1 MGEELNRNGVDSSNK
16 SPQGG
21 LYSFLCSKDDDF
33 LLSSTADQVRI
44 SDIQS
49 KVIGIYFSANWFP
62 PCRKFTT
69 TLVNTYEQLKKRN
82 VDPGFEVVFVSSDED
97 LDSYDEYR
105 SSMPWLSIPFSAT
118 TTKRALNLRFN
129 VESIPCLIILLP
141 NYYDKQDS
149 RIENGIDVIDRYG
162 ARAYPFTKERLEELM
177 EEEKEKREN
186 QTLKELL
193 TTPERD
199 FLVSH
204 SMPEKVISGLVW
216 FIGFEPFEVP
226 VASLMGETIG
236 LYFSAQWCS
245 PGVKF
250 TPKLASIYHKIKQES
265 TISDNNDSFE
275 IVFISSDK
283 DESSFDSHFCTM
295 PWLALPFSDPTIKNL
310 IKYFDV
316 QSIPSLVILSPDGK
330 TVTKEGRNLINLYQ
344 ENAYPFTQV
353 RIRSLEMK
361 NDEEAEN
368 FPKLRYHFRHG
379 HGLTLVSEG
388 NGGGPFICCDCD
400 EQGFGWAYQCIDCGY
415 EVHPKCVRDVEH
427 DFVIES

>member
-1 MGEELNRNGVDSSNK
+1 MGEELNGNGVVLSNE

-21 LYSFLCSKDDDF
+21 LHSLLSSKDGDF
-33 LLSSTADQVRI
+33 LLSPTSDQVRI
-44 SDIQS
+44 SDLQC
-49 KVIGIYFSANWFP
+49 KAIGIYFSANWYP

-69 TLVNTYEQLKKRN
+69 TLANTYEQLKKCN
-82 VDPGFEVVFVSSDED
+82 IDPGFEVVFVSSDED
-97 LDSYDEYR
+97 LDSFDEYR
-105 SSMPWLSIPFSAT
+105 SSMPWVSIPFSAT
-118 TTKRALNLRFN
+118 TTKRALNLKFD
-129 VESIPCLIILLP
+129 VESIPCFIILQP
-141 NYYDKQDS
+141 NYDDKQDS
-149 RIENGIDVIDRYG
+149 IIENGVDVIDRYG

-193 TTPERD
+193 TTHERD

-204 SMPEKVISGLVW
+204 SMPKKVPI
-216 FIGFEPFEVP
+216 
-226 VASLMGETIG
+226 ASLMEKTIG

-265 TISDNNDSFE
+265 TVNGNNDSFE
-275 IVFISSDK
+275 IVFLSSDK

-330 TVTKEGRNLINLYQ
+330 TVTKQGRNLINLYQ

-361 NDEEAEN
+361 NNEEAEN
-368 FPKLRYHFRHG
+368 FSKLTNHFRHG
-379 HGLTLVSEG
+379 HELTLVSEG

-415 EVHPKCVRDVEH
+415 EVHPKCVRDVEL
-427 DFVIES
+427 DSVIES